1 MLQRPSLTEKLKLC
15 IGQSRDFLLTNG
27 ETIPAG
33 VESVNDMS
41 ETVKYLYGDAL
52 RRLKELQEKNM
63 PTEEFLKNESN
74 YETLSIEEIKDIL
87 NVQ

>member
-1 MLQRPSLTEKLKLC
+1 MSQPLSLTEKLKLC

-52 RRLKELQEKNM
+52 RRLKELQDKNM

-87 NVQ
+87 SVQ